1 MHQKIRRIIIA
12 AVEKSAD
19 PFSNDSLSLFLSLAT
34 PLRGNF
40 SGRGSAVGTIR
51 LGLVERA
58 RSIMRSCG

>member
-19 PFSNDSLSLFLSLAT
+19 PFSNDSLSLSCH